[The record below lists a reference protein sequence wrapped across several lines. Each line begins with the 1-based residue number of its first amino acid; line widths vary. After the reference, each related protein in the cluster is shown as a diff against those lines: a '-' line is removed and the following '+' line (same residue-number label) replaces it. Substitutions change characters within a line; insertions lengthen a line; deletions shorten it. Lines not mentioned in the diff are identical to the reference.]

1 MYLVKQKCIC
11 MKKTPGDP
19 MEDQKL
25 ENLLNLAL
33 SATPEERTKSEILNV
48 GYSPEDRLWDLIVK
62 YTGDLKKYENDEIK
76 VVQLYNEYAI
86 LTVQERQI
94 EIVSEWP
101 EVEYI
106 EKPKRLYFQ
115 IAQGK
120 RASCISLV
128 QIPPLGLT
136 GQGVLVGIIDS
147 GIDYRHEVFL
157 RPDGTSRIAY
167 LWDQTL
173 GGIPPAGYAIGQEFD
188 REQLNRALMDDRQA
202 LTIDPSGHGT
212 GVAAIAAGNGGVAY
226 DSELIVVRLGQ
237 PRKDSFPRTTEL
249 IQAVNYVIE
258 KAVELGQPIAINLSF
273 GNTYGSHA
281 GNSLV
286 ETYLDDMANY
296 WKSVIVVGTGN
307 EGNAAGH
314 TEEILK
320 MGKNTE
326 VPFLVQS
333 YETSLNIQIWKSYQD
348 DFLLELIG
356 PGGEQVGYFQPVLG
370 TQRFTLGHTDI
381 LLYYGEPSP
390 YSLYQEIFIDFI
402 PKDTYIDSGQWR
414 FRMVPQRIV
423 DGRVNLW
430 MPSYAVLSPGT
441 RFLYPTPEHTLTIP
455 STADKIIAVGAYDSI
470 RGIYADF
477 SGRGYTI
484 NGILKPDLAAP
495 GVGIRTASPNNQYVT
510 VDGTSFAAPFVTG
523 SAALLMQ
530 YGIVEG
536 NDPFLYGEK
545 VKAYLRR
552 GAQPL
557 AGITEYPNPLIG
569 WGVLCLRDS
578 LPV

>member
-1 MYLVKQKCIC
+1 
-11 MKKTPGDP
+11 

-33 SATPEERTKSEILNV
+33 SATPEERRKSDILNV

-62 YTGDLKKYENDEIK
+62 YTGDLTKYANDEIK

-86 LTVQERQI
+86 LTVPERQI

-147 GIDYRHEVFL
+147 GIDYRHEPFL

-167 LWDQTL
+167 WWDQTL
-173 GGIPPAGYAIGQEFD
+173 DGIPPAGYAIGQEFD
-188 REQLNRALMDDRQA
+188 REQLNKAVMDEREV

-356 PGGEQVGYFQPVLG
+356 PGGDQIGYFQPVLG

-430 MPSYAVLSPGT
+430 MPSYVVLSPGT

-455 STADKIIAVGAYDSI
+455 STADKIMAVGAYDSI
-470 RGIYADF
+470 RGTYADF

-495 GVGIRTASPNNQYVT
+495 GVSIRTAAPNNQYVT

-552 GAQPL
+552 GARPL

>member
-1 MYLVKQKCIC
+1 
-11 MKKTPGDP
+11 

-86 LTVQERQI
+86 LTVPERQI

-430 MPSYAVLSPGT
+430 MPSYVVLSPGT

-455 STADKIIAVGAYDSI
+455 STADKIMAVGAYDSI
-470 RGIYADF
+470 RGTYADF

-495 GVGIRTASPNNQYVT
+495 GVSIRTAAPNNQYVT

-552 GAQPL
+552 GARPL

>member
-1 MYLVKQKCIC
+1 
-11 MKKTPGDP
+11 

-33 SATPEERTKSEILNV
+33 SATPEERAKSDILNV
-48 GYSPEDRLWDLIVK
+48 GYSEEDRRWDLIVK
-62 YTGDLKKYENDEIK
+62 YTGDLMKYASDEIQ
-76 VVQLYNEYAI
+76 VVELYNEYAI
-86 LTVQERQI
+86 LTVPEDAI
-94 EIVSEWP
+94 DMVSEWP

-128 QIPPLGLT
+128 QIPPLRLT
-136 GQGVLVGIIDS
+136 GRGVLIGIIDS
-147 GIDYRHEVFL
+147 GIDYRHPEFIN
-157 RPDGTSRIAY
+157 PDGTSGIRY

-173 GGIPPAGYAIGQEFD
+173 DGTPPEGYAIGQEFT
-188 REQLNRALMDDRQA
+188 REQLNDSLMENGTA
-202 LTIDPSGHGT
+202 LTIDTSGHGT
-212 GVAAIAAGNGGVAY
+212 GVAAIAAGNSGVAY

-258 KAVELGQPIAINLSF
+258 KAVEIGQPVAINLSF

-307 EGNAAGH
+307 EGSAAGH
-314 TEEILK
+314 TEEMME
-320 MGKNTE
+320 MGKDTE
-326 VPFLVQS
+326 VPFLVQNF
-333 YETSLNIQIWKSYQD
+333 ETSFNIQIWKSYQD

-356 PGGEQVGYFQPVLG
+356 PGGQRVGYFEPILG
-370 TQRFTLGHTDI
+370 TQRFTLGNTEI

-390 YSLYQEIFIDFI
+390 YSLYQEVFVDFI
-402 PKDTYIDSGQWR
+402 PSDTYIDSGQWR
-414 FRMVPQRIV
+414 FRIIPQRIA
-423 DGRVNLW
+423 DGRVNFW
-430 MPSYAVLSPGT
+430 MPTNTILNSGT

-470 RGIYADF
+470 RGTYADF

-484 NGILKPDLAAP
+484 NGMLKPDIAAP
-495 GVGIRTASPNNQYVT
+495 GVGIRTAAPNNAYVY

-530 YGIVEG
+530 YGIADG

-545 VKAYLRR
+545 VKAYLRY

-557 AGITEYPNPLIG
+557 TGISEYPNPLIG
-569 WGVLCLRDS
+569 WGTLCVAES
-578 LPV
+578 IPG